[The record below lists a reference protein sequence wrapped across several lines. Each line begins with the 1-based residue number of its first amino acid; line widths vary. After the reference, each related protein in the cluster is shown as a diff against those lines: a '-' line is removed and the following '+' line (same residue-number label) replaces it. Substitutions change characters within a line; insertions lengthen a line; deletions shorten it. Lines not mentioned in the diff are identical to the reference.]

1 MILYGMYLY
10 VQYHIIIVPDFK
22 IVNVRV
28 LCALALVT
36 GQYVSTIS
44 AMNRALHHTVVLRY
58 HTRTVQLCSSATV
71 CSGRPKK
78 KKDASIPDSSN
89 CTRARAGYDSTTVA
103 LQYTGV
109 VLLYCT

>member
-1 MILYGMYLY
+1 M
-10 VQYHIIIVPDFK
+10 YHIIIVPEFK
-22 IVNVRV
+22 IVNVRVRV

-44 AMNRALHHTVVLRY
+44 AMNRALHHTVRY

-89 CTRARAGYDSTTVA
+89 CTRARAGYSMIA
-103 LQYTGV
+103 LQ
-109 VLLYCT
+109 